1 MRYKLHKANT
11 TKQVLC
17 SFVTD
22 INKLAEMLRQTSR
35 FESEEQNP

>member
-22 INKLAEMLRQTSR
+22 INTLVATLGHDTTDNKPS
-35 FESEEQNP
+35 NK